1 VLPFSYALRNLSR
14 RAVRTVL
21 TLLGVGLVAFLV
33 ILMTGFA
40 TGLDASV
47 SRSARADVAYVLGS
61 TGETDLVRSFV
72 SMGGAQE
79 AAQSA
84 PGVLEVDGRRAAS
97 VELHSES
104 RVGNEIVLV
113 RGVTDAAWLVHP
125 EVTLVEGV
133 EPRGAFELM
142 VGRLAAARMGVPDAT
157 LAVGRTVKLENRDWK
172 IVGRFAAPG
181 TVLEAETWARLDDL
195 MAATRRVDVSCTVLR
210 LTSPDRLS
218 DVQLWAARNVRLEV
232 TATTA
237 TKLYGALR
245 SALAPV
251 ASLAWIMAALVLV
264 GGLFACANTMFA
276 AVLVRTRE
284 MGTLRAVGYGP
295 AAIGVSLLQ
304 ESLLLGVAGGL
315 LGFLAASAAG
325 EVALRFPSGAFV
337 LDLGSGV
344 RLFGLGA
351 AAAAG
356 LLGGLVPAI
365 RAVRIPLSQAL
376 GGRP

>member
-1 VLPFSYALRNLSR
+1 MLPLSYALRNLSR
-14 RAVRTVL
+14 RGVRTAL

-47 SRSARADVAYVLGS
+47 SRSAREDTAYVLS
-61 TGETDLVRSFV
+61 TSKETDLVRSFV
-72 SMGGAQE
+72 SMGAAQE
-79 AAQSA
+79 AVQSA
-84 PGVLEVDGRRAAS
+84 PGVLTVDGRRAAGI
-97 VELHSES
+97 ELHSES
-104 RVGNEIVLV
+104 RMGNEILLV
-113 RGVTDAAWLVHP
+113 RGVTDAAWIVHP
-125 EVTLVEGV
+125 EVTIVDGV
-133 EPRGAFELM
+133 EPRGAFEVM
-142 VGRLAAARMGVPDAT
+142 VGRLAAARMGVPDET
-157 LAVGRTVKLENRDWK
+157 LAIGRTLKLENREWK

-195 MAATRRVDVSCTVLR
+195 MIATRRVDVSCAVLR
-210 LTSPDRLS
+210 LTSPERMA
-218 DVQLWAARNVRLEV
+218 DVALWAARNQKLEIAAV
-232 TATTA
+232 PASQ
-237 TKLYGALR
+237 LYGALR
-245 SALAPV
+245 AALKPV

-325 EVALRFPSGAFV
+325 EVSLRFPSGAFV

-365 RAVRIPLSQAL
+365 RAVRIPIPLAL